1 MHGTLALSHRALSDL
16 TGVAGEEE
24 LERLRA
30 LARPIEG
37 LRVLNLSVTR
47 FGTGTADLLDSAVP
61 LLADL
66 GVDAH
71 WQIVRT
77 SEDDVAVQ
85 RAMYHAL
92 GGIYVTWTR
101 EMTDTW
107 LSHAEMNAQM
117 LTDPYDVVIVHD
129 PQPLAI
135 RSFVPQDA
143 AKWVMDCHLDL
154 TSAQTDV
161 WMLLRAHIEKYDRAI
176 FPAPNFV
183 RGDMP
188 IPTDIVP
195 PAIDPS
201 NARNMELP
209 ESVMRDILGQS
220 GIDPDRPLICQI
232 SPCDEASD
240 LCGAVD
246 AWEIVRRRYPDL
258 QLAIVLT
265 TEPHD
270 PAERTCYERLAERC
284 RDEPGVKILPVGTV
298 LGNVEFN
305 VFQRAAS
312 VVIQRGLRK
321 GFGLW
326 VSDALWKERPCVV
339 APAGG
344 LTEQVLDGET
354 GLVATTT
361 EEFAAAIERLL
372 SDQALARKLGENGRR
387 HVANHFLI
395 TRYLRDY
402 LRILNELHRTEP

>member
-1 MHGTLALSHRALSDL
+1 MHGTLALSHRVLNDL
-16 TGVAGEEE
+16 KDVVGEEE
-24 LERLRA
+24 LDRLRD

-61 LLADL
+61 LLTDL

-71 WQIVRT
+71 WQILRT
-77 SEDDVAVQ
+77 SEHDVAIQ
-85 RAMYHAL
+85 RAMYRAL
-92 GGIYVTWTR
+92 GGIYVAWTR

-107 LSHAEMNAQM
+107 LSHAEMNAQL
-117 LTDPYDVVIVHD
+117 LTDSYDVVIVHD
-129 PQPLAI
+129 PQPLAL
-135 RSFVPQDA
+135 RSFRPDDT

-161 WMLLRAHIEKYDRAI
+161 WMLLRPHVEKYDKAI

-183 RGDMP
+183 RGDLP
-188 IPTDIVP
+188 IKAEIIE
-195 PAIDPS
+195 PAIDPA
-201 NARNMELP
+201 NARNMQLP
-209 ESVMRDILGQS
+209 ESVIRDVLGQY
-220 GIDPDRPLICQI
+220 GIDPDRPIVCQI
-232 SPCDEASD
+232 SPCDRASD
-240 LCGAVD
+240 LCGAVE
-246 AWEIVRRRYPDL
+246 AWSIVRRRRPGL

-270 PAERTCYERLAERC
+270 PEERACYEQLSECAF
-284 RDEPGVKILPVGTV
+284 DEPDVTVVPVGTV

-312 VVIQRGLRK
+312 VVIQIGLRK

-372 SDQALARKLGENGRR
+372 SDPALARKLGENGRR
-387 HVANHFLI
+387 HVADHFLI
-395 TRYLRDY
+395 TRYLGDY

>member
-16 TGVAGEEE
+16 TDVAGEEE
-24 LERLRA
+24 LERLRT

-61 LLADL
+61 LLTDL

-71 WQIVRT
+71 WQIART
-77 SEDDVAVQ
+77 SEDDIAVQ
-85 RAMYHAL
+85 RAMYRAL
-92 GGIYVTWTR
+92 GGIYVPWTR

-135 RSFVPQDA
+135 RSYVMEGA
-143 AKWVMDCHLDL
+143 TKWVMDCHLDL
-154 TSAQTDV
+154 TSAQADV
-161 WMLLRAHIEKYDRAI
+161 WMLLRAHVEKYDRAI

-188 IPTDIVP
+188 IPTQIVA

-201 NARNMELP
+201 NARNMQLP
-209 ESVMRDILGQS
+209 ESVMRDVLGQC
-220 GIDPDRPLICQI
+220 GIDPDRPMICQI

-246 AWEIVRRRYPDL
+246 AWDIVRKRHPDL

-265 TEPHD
+265 TEPKD
-270 PAERTCYERLAERC
+270 PAERACYERLADRC
-284 RDEPGVKILPVGTV
+284 RDEPSVKIMPVGTV

-354 GLVATTT
+354 GLIARTT

-402 LRILNELHRTEP
+402 LQILNELHRTDP

>member
-16 TGVAGEEE
+16 AGVAGEEE
-24 LERLRA
+24 IERIRA

-77 SEDDVAVQ
+77 SEDGAAVQ
-85 RAMYHAL
+85 RAMYRAL
-92 GGIYVTWTR
+92 GGIYVTWTA
-101 EMTDTW
+101 EMTGTW

-117 LTDPYDVVIVHD
+117 LTEPYDVVIVHD

-135 RSFVPQDA
+135 RSYVPGDA
-143 AKWVMDCHLDL
+143 AKWIMDCHLDL

-161 WMLLRAHIEKYDRAI
+161 WMLLRSHVEKYDRAI

-188 IPTDIVP
+188 IPTQIVR
-195 PAIDPS
+195 PAIDPN
-201 NARNMELP
+201 NARNMPLP
-209 ESVMRDILGQS
+209 ESVMRDILGQYD
-220 GIDPDRPLICQI
+220 IDADRPLICQI

-246 AWEIVRRRYPDL
+246 AWEIVRERCPDL

-265 TEPHD
+265 TEPQD
-270 PAERTCYERLAERC
+270 PAGRACYERLADRC
-284 RDEPGVKILPVGTV
+284 RDEPNVKIVPVGTV

-344 LTEQVLDGET
+344 LAEQVLDGET

-372 SDQALARKLGENGRR
+372 RDQSLAKKLGENGRR
-387 HVANHFLI
+387 HVADHFLI

-402 LRILNELHRTEP
+402 LQILNELHRTEP

>member
-16 TGVAGEEE
+16 KDVAGEEE
-24 LERLRA
+24 LESLRA

-61 LLADL
+61 LLSDL
-66 GVDAH
+66 GVDVH

-77 SEDDVAVQ
+77 SEDDAAVQ
-85 RAMYHAL
+85 RAMYQAL
-92 GGIYVTWTR
+92 GGVFVSWTR

-135 RSFVPQDA
+135 RSYVPEDT

-161 WMLLRAHIEKYDRAI
+161 WMLLRPHVEKYDKAI
-176 FPAPNFV
+176 FPAANFV

-188 IPTDIVP
+188 IETRIVG
-195 PAIDPS
+195 PAIDPN
-201 NARNMELP
+201 NARNMQLP
-209 ESVMRDILGQS
+209 DSVIRDVLGQY
-220 GIDPDRPLICQI
+220 GIDADRPMICQI
-232 SPCDEASD
+232 SPCDAASD

-246 AWEIVRRRYPDL
+246 AWDIVRKRYPDL

-270 PAERTCYERLAERC
+270 PEERNCYERLAERC
-284 RDEPGVKILPVGTV
+284 RDEPSVKIVPVGTV

-354 GLVATTT
+354 GLVARTT

-372 SDQALARKLGENGRR
+372 TDQALAKKLGENGRR

-402 LRILNELHRTEP
+402 LQILNELHRTEP

>member
-16 TGVAGEEE
+16 AGVVGEEE
-24 LERLRA
+24 LDRLRA

-37 LRVLNLSVTR
+37 LRVLHLSVSR

-61 LLADL
+61 LLSDL
-66 GVDAH
+66 GIDAH
-71 WQIVRT
+71 WQIVRA
-77 SEDDVAVQ
+77 SEDCIALH
-85 RAMYHAL
+85 RAMYQAL
-92 GGIYVTWTR
+92 GGIYVTWTK
-101 EMTDTW
+101 EMTDNW
-107 LSHAEMNAQM
+107 LSHAQMNAEM
-117 LTDPYDVVIVHD
+117 LTDDYDVVIVHD

-135 RSFVPQDA
+135 RSYLPDGA
-143 AKWVMDCHLDL
+143 TKWIMDCHLDL

-161 WMLLRAHIEKYDRAI
+161 WMLVRAHVEKYDRAI
-176 FPAPNFV
+176 FPAPNFARPDV
-183 RGDMP
+183 P
-188 IPTDIVP
+188 IPTQIVA
-195 PAIDPS
+195 PAIDPNS
-201 NARNMELP
+201 ARNMPLP
-209 ESVMRDILGQS
+209 ESVMRDVLGQY
-220 GIDPDRPLICQI
+220 GIDPDRPMICQI

-246 AWEIVRRRYPDL
+246 VWEIVRKRYPDL
-258 QLAIVLT
+258 QLAMVLT

-270 PAERTCYERLAERC
+270 PAERACYERLADRC
-284 RDEPGVKILPVGTV
+284 RDEPNVKIVPVGAP

-305 VFQRAAS
+305 VLQRAAS

-344 LTEQVLDGET
+344 LTEQVIDEQT

-372 SDQALARKLGENGRR
+372 GDQSLAKKLGENGRR
-387 HVANHFLI
+387 HVADHFLI

-402 LRILNELHRTEP
+402 LKILNDLHRTAL

>member
-16 TGVAGEEE
+16 TDIAGEAE
-24 LERLRA
+24 LEQIRQ

-85 RAMYHAL
+85 RAMYRAL
-92 GGIYVTWTR
+92 GGIFVAWTR

-117 LTDPYDVVIVHD
+117 LTEPYDVVIVHD

-135 RSFVPQDA
+135 RSYVPKDT

-154 TSAQTDV
+154 TSAQADV
-161 WMLLRAHIEKYDRAI
+161 WMLLRSHIEKYDRAI
-176 FPAPNFV
+176 FPAPNFA
-183 RGDMP
+183 RADMP
-188 IPTDIVP
+188 ITPQIVS
-195 PAIDPS
+195 PAIDPN
-201 NARNMELP
+201 NARNMPLP
-209 ESVMRDILGQS
+209 DSVIRDVLSQY
-220 GIDPDRPLICQI
+220 GIDADRPLICQI
-232 SPCDEASD
+232 SPCDVASD

-246 AWEIVRRRYPDL
+246 AWEIVRERHPEL

-270 PAERTCYERLAERC
+270 PEERDCYERLADRC
-284 RDEPGVKILPVGTV
+284 FDEPNVNIVPVGTV

-354 GLVATTT
+354 GLIARTT

-372 SDQALARKLGENGRR
+372 TDQALARKLGENGRR
-387 HVANHFLI
+387 HVADHFLI

-402 LRILNELHRTEP
+402 LQILNELHRTEP